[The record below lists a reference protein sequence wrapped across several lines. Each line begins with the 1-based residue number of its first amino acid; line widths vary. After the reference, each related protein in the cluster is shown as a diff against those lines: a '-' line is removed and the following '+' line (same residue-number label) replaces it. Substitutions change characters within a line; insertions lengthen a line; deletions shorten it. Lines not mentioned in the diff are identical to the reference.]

1 MLRWGRE
8 GVVIVIV
15 VIVIVAARTS
25 VGAVVSAPIDRRVE
39 NVVVVVRI
47 HHFRWVM
54 EEKERGMYLV
64 KSDG

>member
-25 VGAVVSAPIDRRVE
+25 VGAVVSAPIDRRVSRT
-39 NVVVVVRI
+39 VVVVDVRI
-47 HHFRWVM
+47 HHF
-54 EEKERGMYLV
+54 G
-64 KSDG
+64 G